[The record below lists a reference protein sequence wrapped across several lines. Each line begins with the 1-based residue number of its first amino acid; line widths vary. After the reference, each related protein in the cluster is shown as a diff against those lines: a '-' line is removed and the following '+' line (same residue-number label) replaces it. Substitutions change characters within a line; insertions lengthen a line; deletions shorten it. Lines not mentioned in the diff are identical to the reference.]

1 MVATVGASR
10 GSTKTAAIGDLTSA
24 STGRGT
30 EVGDSSSGGKSS
42 SSSVMQQMAQQLSQ
56 VLGKHSSTAT
66 AAAGD
71 GRNHDSNLFA
81 VADPLPRRSS
91 KARASILDIPRS
103 LSHNDDF

>member
-1 MVATVGASR
+1 MAAGIGASG
-10 GSTKTAAIGDLTSA
+10 GSANTTVIGNDATIKSAKVGIGGKLT
-24 STGRGT
+24 T
-30 EVGDSSSGGKSS
+30 SSSM
-42 SSSVMQQMAQQLSQ
+42 MQQMAQQLSQ

-71 GRNHDSNLFA
+71 GRHDSNLFA